1 MDGSFMNI
9 GNLIQNRRKL
19 LGLTQK
25 QLAKGIC
32 TQAMISKIERN
43 LMNPSSILLKE
54 IADRLNVTTSY
65 FFNENPHTTINVK
78 TETLVKQIQDHLNQ
92 TQYEEVKNLVN
103 NNLDFIE
110 LINQT
115 EQAEYI
121 QYFKWIEANLDYYYY
136 NNKETAV
143 NKLHNLLNSEGI
155 CSKTKINTL
164 GSLGIIHYEEKEH
177 EQAHEYFINCIE
189 LFDKNI
195 TYKEKAKILY
205 NYALNLTVLDQVRE
219 ALEIVLQGIELLLN
233 NQSIYML
240 GYFYYLR
247 GVLFEKI
254 EDYYEALE
262 SFNTASTIFKMLDY
276 SKMYGMSR
284 IEIQRIKGKE
294 EI

>member
-1 MDGSFMNI
+1 MKI
-9 GNLIQNRRKL
+9 GNLIQNRRKQ
-19 LGLTQK
+19 LGFTQK
-25 QLAKGIC
+25 QLAEGIC

-43 LMNPSSILLKE
+43 LMNPSSMLLKE
-54 IADRLNVTTSY
+54 IADKLNVTTSY

-78 TETLVKQIQDHLNQ
+78 TENLVKQIQDHLNR
-92 TQYEEVKNLVN
+92 TQYKTVKNLIN

-110 LINQT
+110 LIKQT

-121 QYFKWIEANLDYYYY
+121 QYFKWVEANLDYHFY
-136 NNKETAV
+136 NNKEEAIY
-143 NKLHNLLNSEGI
+143 KLQKLLDDKDIRTKN
-155 CSKTKINTL
+155 KINTL
-164 GSLGIIHYEEKEH
+164 GLLGIIHYEEKEYDN
-177 EQAHEYFINCIE
+177 AHNYFTNCIE
-189 LFDKNI
+189 LFNNNV
-195 TYKEKAKILY
+195 TYKEKTRILY
-205 NYALNLTVLDQVRE
+205 NYALNLTVLNQITE
-219 ALEIVLQGIELLLN
+219 ALEIVLEGIDLLLT

-254 EDYYEALE
+254 EDHSEALE

-294 EI
+294 EN